1 MLPQIS
7 KREKMNQPKE
17 NPEAKTNQKANHE
30 NQNKMKIQNISIEEM
45 EAARK
50 NTRTKRADFLKAQK
64 KSDKR
69 AGRIAELVANLRD
82 MATGKS
88 FLQIAK

>member
-1 MLPQIS
+1 
-7 KREKMNQPKE
+7 
-17 NPEAKTNQKANHE
+17 
-30 NQNKMKIQNISIEEM
+30 MKKINEVSIEEM
-45 EAARK
+45 ESARRS
-50 NTRTKRADFLKAQK
+50 NRTKRADYLKAQK